1 MTRGTINCESPRRAG
16 AGRRPAVPA
25 RSRTVEVGGEME
37 VYWPARTGREGR
49 ERRRA
54 VRSVVRTWPAVAT
67 AGEVVPTI
75 SCPCGE
81 VISNAGKQAVAVVYV
96 NWGGMR

>member
-16 AGRRPAVPA
+16 AGRRPAFSA
-25 RSRTVEVGGEME
+25 RSRTVEAGGEME
-37 VYWPARTGREGR
+37 VFWGGRRPCRPAAD
-49 ERRRA
+49 RRRA
-54 VRSVVRTWPAVAT
+54 VRWWNWA
-67 AGEVVPTI
+67 TI

-81 VISNAGKQAVAVVYV
+81 VIVTAGKQAVAVVCV